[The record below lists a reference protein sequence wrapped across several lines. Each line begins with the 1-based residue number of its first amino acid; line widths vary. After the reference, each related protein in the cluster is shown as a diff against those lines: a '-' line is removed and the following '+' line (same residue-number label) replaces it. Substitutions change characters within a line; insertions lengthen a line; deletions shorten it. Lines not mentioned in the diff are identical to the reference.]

1 MTVPKILCSAVC
13 ALASLSLAAPRNA
26 AAETISQFD
35 TKVPA
40 GSATQSGRLSRS
52 GTPSDWSEQK
62 AFPGTI
68 NTTTQYEYVTFD
80 FSAASLAQTPYV
92 QISISDY
99 ADTGDNF
106 LSAYSGSYNPANQS
120 LHYLG
125 DAGSSPDYFG
135 TDAVSFQVTVPKNQD
150 LILVLNDTHTGNYK
164 GGGSEVNILVE
175 GFLDTGF
182 DDPAP
187 SAVPE
192 PSTFALL
199 GTGLTGL
206 VGLGRRL
213 RRS

>member
-1 MTVPKILCSAVC
+1 MPSLRSPLPPPDPPRLRPSASSTPGSPPGQPPSPAV
-13 ALASLSLAAPRNA
+13 SAAPASPPTGPNRKPSP
-26 AAETISQFD
+26 EPS
-35 TKVPA
+35 
-40 GSATQSGRLSRS
+40 
-52 GTPSDWSEQK
+52 TP
-62 AFPGTI
+62 PR
-68 NTTTQYEYVTFD
+68 YEFVTFD
-80 FSAASLAQTPYV
+80 FSAASLAETPFV

-106 LSAYSGSYNPANQS
+106 LAAYSGSYNPANQS

-164 GGGSEVNILVE
+164 GAGSETDILVE
-175 GFLDTGF
+175 GFTDNNF
-182 DDPAP
+182 DDPVTP

-206 VGLGRRL
+206 VGLGRRV